1 MKIKSVVISNYK
13 SLGDER
19 NTLLLEDNITALI
32 GKNDSGKSNIL
43 EALGNMSFTHYIN
56 TEFFSKKN
64 RYTKKSIVITLELK
78 FTESECK
85 KFSIENKKLKNLL
98 KV

>member
-64 RYTKKSIVITLELK
+64 RYTKERY
-78 FTESECK
+78 
-85 KFSIENKKLKNLL
+85 NKIYE
-98 KV
+98 